1 MGMIN
6 KCDLMHG
13 AKQNEEDQMQIERSR
28 NSVAFDRN
36 VKYNTINRENL
47 NKVKCTK
54 IISITREE
62 LAPAQLNITQT
73 INLKLGFKTSLRRLL
88 DVSWRKMFK

>member
-6 KCDLMHG
+6 KCDLMYG
-13 AKQNEEDQMQIERSR
+13 AKQNEEDQTQIERSR
-28 NSVAFDRN
+28 NSVAFDQN

-54 IISITREE
+54 IISITRGES
-62 LAPAQLNITQT
+62 ASAQLNIVQT
-73 INLKLGFKTSLRRLL
+73 KHKSKIRT
-88 DVSWRKMFK
+88 